1 MDQGACRIHDVRKT
15 DRMSAKASQMTAGWQ
30 AGAEDNKE
38 RMGNRRES
46 QADMLLDCIDAVLF
60 DIDGTL
66 VDSMGL
72 WKEVDRIY
80 LARYG
85 KDMAPDLQSQ
95 LSGLSITQTADYFR
109 DVIGI
114 QETTE
119 KMLADWN
126 ALAYEQYHDVVQAKP
141 GALRWVKD
149 LHARG
154 IRMAVGTSNTRT
166 LAETVLQV
174 QGFAPYFQTMLTG
187 EDVVA
192 GKPDPYIYLECA
204 RRLGV
209 PASRCLVFEDISA
222 GLIAGRAAGAKTCA
236 VRDLFSMFEDGK
248 KRENADYCITDFE
261 DIYAGQV
268 QVLR

>member
-1 MDQGACRIHDVRKT
+1 MDTRNWND
-15 DRMSAKASQMTAGWQ
+15 
-30 AGAEDNKE
+30 
-38 RMGNRRES
+38 
-46 QADMLLDCIDAVLF
+46 ADHLDSILDHIEAVLF

-85 KDMAPDLQSQ
+85 KEMAPDLQTQ

-114 QETTE
+114 DEPTE

-126 ALAYEQYHDVVQAKP
+126 ELAYEQYHDVVQAKP
-141 GALRWVKD
+141 GALRFVKE

-154 IRMAVGTSNTRT
+154 IVMAVGTSNTNT
-166 LAETVLQV
+166 LARTVLDV
-174 QGFAPYFQTMLTG
+174 QGFSPYFPVMLTG
-187 EDVVA
+187 EDVVL

-209 PASRCLVFEDISA
+209 SPHSCLVFEDISA
-222 GLIAGRAAGAKTCA
+222 GLEAGRRAEMRTCA
-236 VRDLFSMFEDGK
+236 VRDTFSLFEDDR
-248 KRENADYCITDFE
+248 KREIADYYIVDFE
-261 DIYAGQV
+261 DIFENRV
-268 QVLR
+268 EVLRR